1 MHLFSKCVIGPLWL
15 SSEWLRMIYFMTLF
29 IESVHIS
36 LFPALMHSKKRRM
49 RAYTGCIPGH
59 STKLTREVQE
69 RSSRRKEGC
78 HPLLISIFQ
87 EDKEIQL
94 IFFCCWRLNS
104 VIKISQFYKQW
115 EKLLG
120 VSSSLPPCSVLWN
133 WIFAFFCQA

>member
-1 MHLFSKCVIGPLWL
+1 MCNRSIVAVIRMAPNDLFHDFVHRVSSYKPISSINAFQKC
-15 SSEWLRMIYFMTLF
+15 
-29 IESVHIS
+29 
-36 LFPALMHSKKRRM
+36 RM

-120 VSSSLPPCSVLWN
+120 VSSSLPP
-133 WIFAFFCQA
+133 